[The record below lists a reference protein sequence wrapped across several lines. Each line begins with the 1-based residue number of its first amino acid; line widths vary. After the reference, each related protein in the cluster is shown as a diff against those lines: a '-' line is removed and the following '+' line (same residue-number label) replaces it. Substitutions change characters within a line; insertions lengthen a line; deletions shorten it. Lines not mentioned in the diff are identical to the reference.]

1 MGSGGRSTMKTV
13 LVPPGSL
20 MAGGAVDLSP
30 EEGRHLRVR
39 RAEDEEIVRLCDG
52 RGAVAEGQLERGEGT
67 ARVLVTR
74 VEQVTPPVPL
84 VLAVGAGDRERFGWL
99 VEKCVELGATEIIPL
114 DSDRSRNVATRL
126 RPTHLARL
134 AYRARETLKQ
144 CERAWA
150 TFIRPL
156 TTLEQLL
163 ALELPA
169 VRWLA
174 DRAGAAPEGLTSE
187 SALTVAVGPEGGFT
201 EEERQRLVA
210 AGFQPIC
217 FGRAVLR
224 FETAAVSAAA
234 YVSILRRR
242 GQDE

>member
-1 MGSGGRSTMKTV
+1 M
-13 LVPPGSL
+13 
-20 MAGGAVDLSP
+20 
-30 EEGRHLRVR
+30 
-39 RAEDEEIVRLCDG
+39 
-52 RGAVAEGQLERGEGT
+52 
-67 ARVLVTR
+67 
-74 VEQVTPPVPL
+74 
-84 VLAVGAGDRERFGWL
+84 
-99 VEKCVELGATEIIPL
+99 
-114 DSDRSRNVATRL
+114 
-126 RPTHLARL
+126 
-134 AYRARETLKQ
+134 
-144 CERAWA
+144 
-150 TFIRPL
+150 
-156 TTLEQLL
+156 
-163 ALELPA
+163 LPA